1 MQKGNK
7 LFRGSIIPLM
17 FIFLQFSEVTGDDF
31 IHFMMEDIHN
41 MFSSEPLLV
50 IGLGGA
56 ATAGAFILEDHGGNG
71 CFMGDGYLR
80 SCSEVC
86 DKAFDLPLL
95 GASSITWGIGA
106 LSSSRDVEETGQML
120 TEGLLLS
127 FGITGA
133 MKFATGRTRPDGSN
147 TRSFPSGHSSGTACA
162 AVILW
167 DRYGAGAG
175 IPAAAVAAF
184 TALSRV
190 TLEKHYP
197 SDVIA
202 GAAIGIAMGLAVAEA
217 HEESRAS
224 GQQIQ
229 PALGITWSSAGGFG
243 VYF

>member
-7 LFRGSIIPLM
+7 LLLGSLIPLM
-17 FIFLQFSEVTGDDF
+17 FLFLLFSQLTGDDF
-31 IHFMMEDIHN
+31 FHFAGDDIHH

-56 ATAGAFILEDHGGNG
+56 ATAGAFILEDRGGNG
-71 CFMGDGYLR
+71 GFMGDGALR
-80 SCSEVC
+80 ACSEIC
-86 DKAFDLPLL
+86 DKAFGLPLL

-106 LSSSRDVEETGQML
+106 LSSSSDAEETGQML
-120 TEGLLLS
+120 TEGLLLTC
-127 FGITGA
+127 GITGA

-147 TRSFPSGHSSGTACA
+147 TRSFPSGHSSAAACA

-202 GAAIGIAMGLAVAEA
+202 GAAIGISVGLAVAGA
-217 HEESRAS
+217 HGDDGSS
-224 GQQIQ
+224 SSQIQ
-229 PALGITWSSAGGFG
+229 PAPGITWSSTGGFG